1 MQGDATERLKLIQ
14 KLVDGNSRS
23 YRIGLWLLYS
33 DIATNRKGLKA
44 SCMLDDEG
52 IVELLVGLGKGMK
65 EYSEV
70 SHRYPQLKMLF
81 DGGAGTVIGAIKKY
95 RENNNIS
102 EQPFEL
108 EKMEQFMI
116 ARFKEETEK
125 ERAMQQ
131 RKAPEL
137 EFEDDPEEELE
148 DEDNGAEIEFE
159 DVEEFEVGTEEE
171 TEDEDSDTG
180 IEFEEPKAT
189 VEPIKAEEP
198 EEIEIDDWEL
208 DSYTNRLMNI
218 LTDLYSSAYDVGR
231 PFGIATRDG
240 YITIDKNTNQVVYK
254 RVKALSTLMEM
265 IEYSSKIKFRCKPVS
280 KGMTLESI
288 QQLGF
293 SNEYNYYPEFY
304 TSILYGFIDNNH
316 YIKWGDV
323 AEILRLRIRET
334 IKRYLIKGYK
344 LDTIVNALGTAVI
357 VYKYDSSM
365 SLRITVNVG
374 NGGFNTKNFETV
386 YNRSKSSIFAG
397 NGELFGLKS
406 KGTGV
411 STFDLVFDKS
421 AYYMAPMFG
430 YKAVEL
436 LQQKDQA
443 PSIKNF
449 ILGEDEDGNT
459 FTTNLCRQDAGK
471 IVIAAGARSG
481 KGVFTLNLLG
491 TILASACPLIYL
503 DYKPDMAVII
513 RDIGNKYGV
522 PTAVYDGTVGW
533 KPTVR
538 RSDGTQVTIK
548 KGDGAP
554 SEVLDKY
561 STLISGLV
569 YYKVLQLMLYASQM
583 AVDEKLDV
591 SKRPFFIFDEV
602 YALQKGTKSDLIR
615 LGEDSTDKE
624 ISGEVSKWA
633 KGIGQWLRDVDGSF
647 GSGLD
652 SQMPKSGIT
661 TVYLCQS
668 FSPYEWS
675 ANNAQIQK
683 RVFNPFSKIISS
695 GTSLKVLGRGV
706 FNSEYALSNVKNI
719 TRIKQR
725 VDNRWFAYA
734 TSQKIMGEEDV
745 KVFKPY
751 LVLNESTVG
760 AECVTEFKATLREKN
775 ISVAPFTVDNTEDGE
790 LDSRAGLE
798 GFMQAIGKDA
808 IPNLRLGKEFMDT
821 LMKLSGLDKEFDSLE
836 EYLYCGRL
844 DSFYTLGQLT
854 KGIGNSSESS
864 EELSGMEDG
873 TEESDIF
880 DSTMG
885 GTLGE
890 QTSTQREQISN
901 QGGVLGEQ
909 TGINAMQENSFGN
922 EQMFS
927 STPQENSLEDEQ
939 MFSSIPQENTQI
951 DRNTA
956 QQPITQ
962 EDIEAVYREE
972 LKSNPSPTVLMP
984 NKNRMVT
991 EQVGRNVV
999 VDTNG
1004 TQNARPMVNAIDC
1017 SGAYEGPSKWFES
1030 VFMRGNVDKYT
1041 DGRWSAILDRVEM
1054 AVNPNEVRRVYIYNT
1069 SMFIN
1074 RRLCNLNGVLG
1085 GENGV
1090 TLGDIVNY
1098 KLLARKFKH
1107 IREMALDYDTMKSG
1121 YIEFGIDS
1129 DVIAEIFKLNSEL
1142 LTINIV
1148 GPNNVEVVSR
1158 KEVLSNIGNSNKSAE
1173 SVKIGAKMDIDRP
1186 SDDSIYKGR
1195 IARKCGSN
1203 ARNSFKDGK
1212 HIITGTLW
1220 GAAAAVT
1227 GLVGGMIWGVKSAF
1241 GSRKQ

>member
-23 YRIGLWLLYS
+23 YRIALWLLYS

-81 DGGAGTVIGAIKKY
+81 DGGATAVISVIKKY
-95 RENNNIS
+95 RENNNIN

-108 EKMEQFMI
+108 EQMEKFMI
-116 ARFKEETEK
+116 ARLKEETEK

-137 EFEDDPEEELE
+137 EFEDDPEEDEDDTDDIEDDTDDFEDDTDDFELE
-148 DEDNGAEIEFE
+148 P
-159 DVEEFEVGTEEE
+159 EEHKESPT
-171 TEDEDSDTG
+171 
-180 IEFEEPKAT
+180 
-189 VEPIKAEEP
+189 EEP

-265 IEYSSKIKFRCKPVS
+265 IESSSKIKFRCKPVS
-280 KGMTLESI
+280 KEMTIESI

-323 AEILRLRIRET
+323 AEILRVRIRET
-334 IKRYLIKGYK
+334 IRRYLIKGYK

-386 YNRSKSSIFAG
+386 YNRYKSSIFAG

-421 AYYMAPMFG
+421 AYFMAPMFG

-503 DYKPDMAVII
+503 DYKPDMATII

-533 KPTVR
+533 KPTIK
-538 RSDGTQVTIK
+538 RSDGTQVAIK
-548 KGDGAP
+548 KGEGAP

-561 STLISGLV
+561 STLISGLA

-583 AVDEKLDV
+583 AVDERLDV

-624 ISGEVSKWA
+624 VSGEVSKWA
-633 KGIGQWLRDVDGSF
+633 KGISQWLRDVDGSF

-668 FSPYEWS
+668 FSPYDWS

-683 RVFNPFSKIISS
+683 RVFNPFAKIISS

-706 FNSEYALSNVKNI
+706 FNSEYALSNVKGI
-719 TRIKQR
+719 PRIKQR

-751 LVLNESTVG
+751 LVLNESTEG
-760 AECVTEFKATLREKN
+760 AKCVTEFKATLREKN

-854 KGIGNSSESS
+854 KGIGGSGDYDEEPSDEEGDTNES
-864 EELSGMEDG
+864 G
-873 TEESDIF
+873 IF
-880 DSTMG
+880 DST
-885 GTLGE
+885 
-890 QTSTQREQISN
+890 R
-901 QGGVLGEQ
+901 GVALGEQ
-909 TGINAMQENSFGN
+909 TGEQGN
-922 EQMFS
+922 RLGEQG
-927 STPQENSLEDEQ
+927 NNLGEQ
-939 MFSSIPQENTQI
+939 IDIPQINTAQGEQI
-951 DRNTA
+951 GMPQGNNLDNIQAFPNTA

-972 LKSNPSPTVLMP
+972 LKSNPNPTVLMP
-984 NKNRMVT
+984 NRNRMVT
-991 EQVGRNVV
+991 EQVGRNIV

-1017 SGAYEGPSKWFES
+1017 SGAYEGPSKWFER
-1030 VFMRGNVDKYT
+1030 VFMQGDMDRYT
-1041 DGRWSAILDRVEM
+1041 DGRWSAILDRVERT
-1054 AVNPNEVRRVYIYNT
+1054 VNPNEVRRVYIYDNA
-1069 SMFIN
+1069 MFIN

-1098 KLLARKFKH
+1098 RLLARKFKH

-1129 DVIAEIFKLNSEL
+1129 DVVAEIFKLNNEL
-1142 LTINIV
+1142 LTINIA
-1148 GPNNVEVVSR
+1148 GPNNVETVSR
-1158 KEVLSNIGNSNKSAE
+1158 KEALSNIGNSNKSAE
-1173 SVKIGAKMDIDRP
+1173 SAKIGAKMDIDRP

-1195 IARKCGSN
+1195 IARKCGNN
-1203 ARNSFKDGK
+1203 AMNNFKGGK
-1212 HIITGTLW
+1212 NVFTGTLW

-1241 GSRKQ
+1241 NSRKH